1 MERLQLDDDN
11 GDHTES
17 DEAGDGAKSGSIG
30 PSLVGGTDRAL
41 RSVVIGGV
49 SSGTKT
55 TTGGANPQR

>member
-30 PSLVGGTDRAL
+30 PSLGGTDRAL
-41 RSVVIGGV
+41 RSVVIGGA
-49 SSGTKT
+49 SSGTET